1 MVGHGIE
8 IGFSGCKWRCR
19 AAQKTGKT
27 CFITGIYHLCGSLN
41 TEHLRRLKDP
51 PKGQIFVREETDTV
65 PRRIPQRGTAEI
77 RFCDVTVSG
86 HRHQAAD
93 TLQNYGSKVAVIY
106 VILGSKTSLILLIFC
121 EFDPLN
127 RFIILKLLLTCFLRA
142 YTFTRR
148 QLSISRRVQASFGF
162 GTKYIINRELSK
174 N

>member
-41 TEHLRRLKDP
+41 TEHLRRLRDP

-77 RFCDVTVSG
+77 RFCDVTVTGQWSSPSG
-86 HRHQAAD
+86 CWYSSEPRIEGCGNLCDFRVENILD
-93 TLQNYGSKVAVIY
+93 TSRFLWVWPLKSIY
-106 VILGSKTSLILLIFC
+106 NTLVTPGTNIGTG
-121 EFDPLN
+121 
-127 RFIILKLLLTCFLRA
+127 KLL
-142 YTFTRR
+142 Y
-148 QLSISRRVQASFGF
+148 VE
-162 GTKYIINRELSK
+162 Y
-174 N
+174 

>member
-77 RFCDVTVSG
+77 RFCDVTVTGQWSSPSG
-86 HRHQAAD
+86 CW
-93 TLQNYGSKVAVIY
+93 YSSKPRIEGRGNLRDFRVEN
-106 VILGSKTSLILLIFC
+106 IL
-121 EFDPLN
+121 D
-127 RFIILKLLLTCFLRA
+127 TCFLRA
-142 YTFTRR
+142 YTFTKR
-148 QLSISRRVQASFGF
+148 QLSTAVSRRMQASFGF

-174 N
+174 NWAEF